1 MKILDKHSAITTSG
15 TCARK
20 ALTLSLF
27 WLTLILA
34 GNAQSQSVAAS
45 SGELYDTISS
55 LDSAFFEAYNKCELA
70 KIDPFFTDDIEF
82 YHEKHGL
89 ISTRKSV
96 MQVITKNLCGGS
108 NRVRRELVEGSLRVY
123 AIKGFGALEIGE
135 HRFYLT
141 QKGQQ
146 EKLDGIGKFA
156 NLWQKG
162 DGKWRMS
169 RVFSYGF

>member
-1 MKILDKHSAITTSG
+1 MTQSLRSIALSLKRTTSVSSPG
-15 TCARK
+15 
-20 ALTLSLF
+20 
-27 WLTLILA
+27 LILF
-34 GNAQSQSVAAS
+34 
-45 SGELYDTISS
+45 LLTM
-55 LDSAFFEAYNKCELA
+55 F
-70 KIDPFFTDDIEF
+70 EF

-89 ISTRKSV
+89 ISTRKTV
-96 MQVITKNLCGGS
+96 MQMITKHLCGGS
-108 NRVRRELVEGSLRVY
+108 NKVRREIVEGSLRVY
-123 AIKGFGALEIGE
+123 AIKDFGALEIGE

-156 NLWQKG
+156 NLWQKR